1 MTNVEM
7 IRLQKWWQGEIREL
21 TRKEI
26 AKEEKRQEKERK
38 KAETMFSDLAIERR
52 EDIDDLY
59 AYGTISERKR
69 DKLID
74 VWETSQGHGEFYKE
88 KIALLQD
95 AYAESLKV
103 VQDLE
108 RMEG

>member
-1 MTNVEM
+1 MTNVEK
-7 IRLQKWWQGEIREL
+7 IRLQKWWHGEIREL
-21 TRKEI
+21 TRKEM

-38 KAETMFSDLAIERR
+38 KISAVFGDLAIERR
-52 EDIDDLY
+52 DDIDDLY

-74 VWETSQGHGEFYKE
+74 MWENSQGHDGFYEE

-95 AYAESLKV
+95 VYAESLMV

-108 RMEG
+108 KMKE

>member
-1 MTNVEM
+1 MTTAEK

-38 KAETMFSDLAIERR
+38 KVSAVFGDLAIERR

-74 VWETSQGHGEFYKE
+74 MWENSQGHDEFYNE

-108 RMEG
+108 GLKE